1 MLQKC
6 YNGNSPEKSEFIESF
21 YIINC
26 FNNKFYLIFIMKKLL
41 LILLLLPSYL
51 FANNLGYR
59 LSILKE
65 QRFLETRNFRTSLWN
80 TGIFNQSIG
89 EVISPSFEWP
99 VNSGKYLGISAGLC
113 IGAYMNGNLRIA
125 TASYNG
131 EFVPGYVIN
140 GGGVP
145 IPKTTIGFHLYKVS
159 KGDNCQNNPD
169 YCNWGD
175 MVLKG
180 APYNDVNNNEIYD
193 DGIDVPGMKGASQ
206 TIFAFLT
213 DGFQESH
220 NISEGFSGGT
230 APLYATVQFVS
241 WAYEIENLEDVQ
253 FFRYKVT
260 NMSLIEWKKT
270 YFSLFYHP
278 QIGDSLDDYI
288 GCDTLRRLGYAYN
301 RDNEDGTGIGN
312 SYGNAPPAVGIKLL
326 NDNLN
331 IGMTS
336 FHYTIPIQSEPCLPC
351 EELPYNPQEAYN
363 LMRGY
368 KKDNTPWVD
377 ATSPTPKPTKYTF
390 PGDPE
395 TGQGWTEYNGVV
407 NNCLGSLTGE
417 ITPNQSVAR
426 TFLMSMGSETLNIN
440 SSSYPEFYFAQL
452 TAGGNNNKNSVTK
465 LKELADKVQQF
476 YNNNYTI
483 GINTIS
489 SEVPD
494 KFSLYQNYP
503 NPFNPT
509 TNIKF
514 EIPQSDFINLS
525 VYDINGRLIEEVV
538 NENISAGI
546 YEVKFSG
553 KNLSSGIYFYRLKS
567 SKSVL
572 TNKMIL
578 IK

>member
-1 MLQKC
+1 
-6 YNGNSPEKSEFIESF
+6 
-21 YIINC
+21 
-26 FNNKFYLIFIMKKLL
+26 MKKLV
-41 LILLLLPSYL
+41 LIFFILPSYL
-51 FANNLGYR
+51 
-59 LSILKE
+59 LSNSIVYQLPLK
-65 QRFLETRNFRTSLWN
+65 QQKFLDGRNFRTSLWN
-80 TGIFNQSIG
+80 TGIFNQNLG
-89 EVISPSFEWP
+89 EELSPSFEWP
-99 VNSGKYLGISAGLC
+99 INSQKFLGISAGLC
-113 IGAYMNGNLRIA
+113 IGAFMNGNLRIA
-125 TASYNG
+125 NASYNG

-145 IPKTTIGFHLYKVS
+145 IPKTSDAYHLYKVS

-169 YCNWGD
+169 YCYWGD

-180 APYNDVNNNEIYD
+180 APYNDINNNSVYD

-206 TIFAFLT
+206 TIFVFLT

-230 APLYATVQFVS
+230 SPLYSTVQFVS
-241 WAYEIENLEDVQ
+241 WTYEIEGFEEVQ
-253 FFRYKVT
+253 FFRYKFT

-288 GCDTLRRLGYAYN
+288 GCDTLRRLGFAYN
-301 RDNEDGTGIGN
+301 RDNQDGTGQGN
-312 SYGNAPPAVGIKLL
+312 SYGTAPPALGIKLL
-326 NDNLN
+326 DDNLN

-336 FHYTIPIQSEPCLPC
+336 FHYTIPLQSEPSLPC
-351 EELPYNPQEAYN
+351 EEFPNNPAEAYN

-395 TGQGWTEYNGVV
+395 TGQGWTEYNGIV

-417 ITPNQSVAR
+417 VTPNQSVAR
-426 TFLMSMGSETLNIN
+426 TFMMSMGSETLNIN

-452 TAGGNNNKNSVTK
+452 TARGSNNKNSVTK

-489 SEVPD
+489 TEVPEN
-494 KFSLYQNYP
+494 FSLHQNYP

-525 VYDINGRLIEEVV
+525 VYDLNGRLVEEIV
-538 NENISAGI
+538 NENFSAGT
-546 YEVKFSG
+546 YEVKFSA

-567 SKSVL
+567 SNSVL

-578 IK
+578 LK